1 MCSGISRTFFT
12 SFSTGPLNMLNI
24 WKPISNDWAISHIFS
39 TTQPRLTAPSLS
51 HSDAGARFRVSYTM
65 TRIVGAPFI
74 SCPRFNNGR
83 SLYGG
88 LELSP
93 VPPCG
98 RELCSKYP
106 DFFPGQLFLCHRELL
121 EIFPDKLRR
130 GSGVENAES
139 FQYDFVINDNNLEIL
154 HVVGCRSPTA
164 GFENLFQI
172 SRYYLSIGIE

>member
-1 MCSGISRTFFT
+1 MCSGISRIFFT
-12 SFSTGPLNMLNI
+12 SFCTGPLNMLNI
-24 WKPISNDWAISHIFS
+24 WKPILQRLGHKPHILHNAAEADCPKSVAFRCRCPFQGIVHNDKNCRGPVHQLPQIQQW
-39 TTQPRLTAPSLS
+39 P
-51 HSDAGARFRVSYTM
+51 V
-65 TRIVGAPFI
+65 V
-74 SCPRFNNGR
+74 
-83 SLYGG
+83 YGG

-139 FQYDFVINDNNLEIL
+139 FRYNFVINDNNLKIL

-164 GFENLFQI
+164 GFENLFHI
-172 SRYYLSIGIE
+172 SWYYLSIGIE